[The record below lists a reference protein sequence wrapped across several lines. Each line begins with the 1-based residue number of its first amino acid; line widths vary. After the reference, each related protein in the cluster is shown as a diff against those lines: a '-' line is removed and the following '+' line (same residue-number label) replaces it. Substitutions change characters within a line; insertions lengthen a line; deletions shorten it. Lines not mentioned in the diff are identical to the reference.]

1 MRSILLARREGPA
14 FFDEDN
20 ACAGFD
26 HRCSLL
32 FFKRNDKSDFQY
44 RASRDILI
52 ISAEIS
58 KNAARAACMQLGR
71 LIKYNEEVRT

>member
-1 MRSILLARREGPA
+1 MDALLPETKYIS
-14 FFDEDN
+14 
-20 ACAGFD
+20 
-26 HRCSLL
+26 SL
-32 FFKRNDKSDFQY
+32 FEQPVSCNFIRPIDKSDFQY

-58 KNAARAACMQLGR
+58 KNAARAACMQSGR

>member
-1 MRSILLARREGPA
+1 LRRNRSPA
-14 FFDEDN
+14 QSAIFIRPID
-20 ACAGFD
+20 
-26 HRCSLL
+26 
-32 FFKRNDKSDFQY
+32 KRDFQSG
-44 RASRDILI
+44 ASRDILI